1 MTDEIIVYRLEILHE
16 ACSYVS
22 EEGKWWQTIGYFKS
36 KEDCKENGES
46 YLKQSDIIKIEIT
59 EIHVR

>member
-1 MTDEIIVYRLEILHE
+1 MTEEITVYRLEILHE
-16 ACSYVS
+16 KGY
-22 EEGKWWQTIGYFKS
+22 GFPKKWWQTIGYFKS
-36 KEDCKENGES
+36 EEDCKENGES